1 MNIVDVIGIIFV
13 IVFVIFAFNTGVLL
27 AVTSFSS
34 FIVSAFLGALL
45 LPGFLD
51 FLKDLGWAEN
61 VYSPLIVYFVAL
73 VVVWIGIVSVFFPY
87 IRRTKSTVSKVLSP
101 PIWFLHALLIFIFL
115 CTILPQFT
123 LSAKVIDSVDK
134 SLIFSLTDR
143 IGPINRLKT
152 SNLQSLNH
160 ALAKAVVVSQ
170 TNTESINLNS
180 GYNISEIK
188 LSKKEGEVIYTLINQ
203 ERVKVGMSYLEE
215 DQNLELLAANYA
227 VEIAR
232 NRRLSHVGLN
242 GLTPEGRARALG
254 VKFDYLGENLAV
266 APETE
271 IAHEKLFQSPSH
283 HKNIVS
289 PVFRRM
295 GVAVLDL
302 GRAGKIV
309 VQEFAN

>member
-1 MNIVDVIGIIFV
+1 MVDVIGIVFI
-13 IVFVIFAFNTGVLL
+13 IGFVIFAINSGIIL
-27 AVTSFSS
+27 AITSFSS
-34 FIVSAFLGALL
+34 FVLSAFLGALI

-51 FLKDLGWAEN
+51 FLKDIGWTEN

-73 VVVWIGIVSVFFPY
+73 IVVWIGAVSIFFPY
-87 IRRTKSTVSKVLSP
+87 IRRTKNTTSKVLSS
-101 PIWFLHALLIFIFL
+101 PIWFIHALLIFIFL
-115 CTILPQFT
+115 CAILPQFT
-123 LSAKVIDSVDK
+123 LSAKVIDSVDS
-134 SLIFSLTDR
+134 SLIYSLTDR
-143 IGPINRLKT
+143 IGPINRLKMT
-152 SNLQSLNH
+152 NLQSLNH
-160 ALAKAVVVSQ
+160 SLAKAIVVSQ
-170 TNTESINLNS
+170 TNTESVNLNS
-180 GYNISEIK
+180 GYDISDLK
-188 LSKKEGEVIYTLINQ
+188 LMKSEGAAIYTLINQ
-203 ERVKVGMSYLEE
+203 ERVKVGMDYLEE

-254 VKFDYLGENLAV
+254 VKFEYLGENLAL

-289 PVFRRM
+289 PVYRRM

-302 GRAGKIV
+302 GRSGKIV